1 MTITVSGTDIT
12 FSDGTTMSTA
22 PLGGQLGNTSENA
35 MIFGGTTTTAVDTGC
50 SILNTINSQGVTSQD
65 TTMSNTTRKAHAGGK
80 FGNGNGYY
88 FGGYNWG
95 TLYMFGN
102 YYTTITGNG
111 VFSSDSMSVGGAK
124 GYHGVV
130 NYGVTKS
137 VSAYGYNGSVSL
149 NTANYVESTGV
160 IAGDVT
166 VAGSAKSGNGM
177 AGFSYGGDKGS
188 FAGAYTYNLVTNT
201 GVIAADASLSGLGY
215 TTAAATYGYDKGY
228 IYNNGTKYTVSNTG
242 VFTSTSLSSFAV
254 RGTCGS
260 TYGGDKA
267 VFFGGSDG
275 NSTTYNKQLLISNT
289 GVATLLST
297 SVASTREYAAATSV
311 A

>member
-1 MTITVSGTDIT
+1 M
-12 FSDGTTMSTA
+12 
-22 PLGGQLGNTSENA
+22 
-35 MIFGGTTTTAVDTGC
+35 
-50 SILNTINSQGVTSQD
+50 
-65 TTMSNTTRKAHAGGK
+65 
-80 FGNGNGYY
+80 
-88 FGGYNWG
+88 
-95 TLYMFGN
+95 
-102 YYTTITGNG
+102 
-111 VFSSDSMSVGGAK
+111 
-124 GYHGVV
+124 
-130 NYGVTKS
+130 
-137 VSAYGYNGSVSL
+137 
-149 NTANYVESTGV
+149 
-160 IAGDVT
+160 
-166 VAGSAKSGNGM
+166 
-177 AGFSYGGDKGS
+177 
-188 FAGAYTYNLVTNT
+188 
-201 GVIAADASLSGLGY
+201 IAADASLSGLGY